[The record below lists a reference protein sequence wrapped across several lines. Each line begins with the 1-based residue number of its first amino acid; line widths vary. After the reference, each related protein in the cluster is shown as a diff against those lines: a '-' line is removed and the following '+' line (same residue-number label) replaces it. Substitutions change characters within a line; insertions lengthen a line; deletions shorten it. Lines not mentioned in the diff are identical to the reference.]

1 LVQADSSHLRQIY
14 PANSALP
21 QAPLRNVPIS
31 GTFFA
36 ALYVGKSAHVY
47 PHPDP
52 DVRAVRQDI
61 SKSIEA
67 LEKQIKL
74 LAQRLLL
81 SPLRLNELEAERQK
95 IQKIYRDPK

>member
-1 LVQADSSHLRQIY
+1 LLQADFFRLRQIY
-14 PANSALP
+14 PVNSALP
-21 QAPLRNVPIS
+21 QAPLGNVLIS
-31 GTFFA
+31 GTSFA
-36 ALYVGKSAHVY
+36 AFCLRKSAHVC
-47 PHPDP
+47 PDPDP

-61 SKSIEA
+61 SKSIDA

-81 SPLRLNELEAERQK
+81 SRLRLNELEAERQK